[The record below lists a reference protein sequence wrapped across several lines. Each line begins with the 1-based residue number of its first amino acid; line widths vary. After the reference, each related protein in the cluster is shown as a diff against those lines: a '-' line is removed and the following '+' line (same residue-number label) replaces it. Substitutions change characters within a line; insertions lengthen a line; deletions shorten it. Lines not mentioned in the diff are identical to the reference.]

1 MVTKVRGFGFAP
13 QYRKIGN
20 QVFLRGTSQISEG
33 NLPTSGPTSPF
44 GSLPEGY
51 RPSQV
56 VYFVGKSDGAQ
67 YITGQVNPGGTISIN
82 PGSGTKAW
90 VSLDNINFFID

>member
-1 MVTKVRGFGFAP
+1 MEVVTKILGFGFAP

-33 NLPTSGPTSPF
+33 NLPTSGSISPF

-51 RPSQV
+51 RPQQV
-56 VYFVGKSDGAQ
+56 VYFVGKADGP
-67 YITGQVNPGGTISIN
+67 YYVTGQVNPGGTISVN
-82 PGSGTKAW
+82 PRKCWNKSMG
-90 VSLDNINFFID
+90 

>member
-1 MVTKVRGFGFAP
+1 M
-13 QYRKIGN
+13 
-20 QVFLRGTSQISEG
+20 RGTSQISEG
-33 NLPTSGPTSPF
+33 NLPTSGSISPF

-51 RPSQV
+51 RPQQV
-56 VYFVGKSDGAQ
+56 VYFVGKADGP
-67 YITGQVNPGGTISIN
+67 YYVTGQVNPGGTISIN